1 MANTHMSRSCS
12 RERLQHSINAITC
25 KRKSMGFNADS
36 DRRGGGWGNLML
48 TSNIAPCIACADFG
62 STTVVAVAAVALLC
76 GGEGLKITR
85 G

>member
-1 MANTHMSRSCS
+1 MANTHMSRSCN
-12 RERLQHSINAITC
+12 RERLQHSINAIIC

-48 TSNIAPCIACADFG
+48 TSNMADFG
-62 STTVVAVAAVALLC
+62 STTVVDVAAVALLC

>member
-1 MANTHMSRSCS
+1 MANTHMSRNCS
-12 RERLQHSINAITC
+12 REHQITANTC

-48 TSNIAPCIACADFG
+48 TSNMADFG
-62 STTVVAVAAVALLC
+62 STTVVDVAAVALLC

>member
-25 KRKSMGFNADS
+25 KRKSMGS
-36 DRRGGGWGNLML
+36 TLILTVWGGGRAERCSRQTLRL
-48 TSNIAPCIACADFG
+48 AFADFG

>member
-36 DRRGGGWGNLML
+36 DRGAGGWGNLML
-48 TSNIAPCIACADFG
+48 TSNMADFG

-76 GGEGLKITR
+76 GGEGVKITR

>member
-12 RERLQHSINAITC
+12 RERLQHCINAITC

-48 TSNIAPCIACADFG
+48 TSNMADFG